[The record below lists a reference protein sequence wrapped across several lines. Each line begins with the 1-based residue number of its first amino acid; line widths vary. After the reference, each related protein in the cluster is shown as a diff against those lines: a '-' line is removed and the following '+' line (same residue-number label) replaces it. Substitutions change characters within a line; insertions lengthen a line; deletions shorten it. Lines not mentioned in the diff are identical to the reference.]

1 MMMPSDPVRELPD
14 SKLSGKGKE
23 MTAETVPSLEDRV
36 EFIRNRL
43 GIEDKLTILSSD
55 MANIFET
62 GVLATVRITAER
74 FSFSIKLDDL
84 GLVPTRDRQKDKIK
98 TAIESVLRSSQRAS
112 LLPRDEM
119 YYLDLTGK
127 KIAIMFPEA
136 TERQV
141 RFMFPTRYDD
151 ETIRQPDTASTSTW
165 HAVPMNGM
173 TFIPLVAW
181 DTWNKDFEQAK
192 RMHTQSAQI
201 LVDNYDRL
209 KSASINHY
217 VQIAL
222 DVYNRLQQTAPNQLL
237 RSVKIT
243 ETNSSAFGQPVGTT
257 ITLPISPLQWIRRWK
272 RAVLRAWPTKEEIL
286 RNYSVN
292 ARFFWVPLPSSVAED
307 RLRRDQADAEIL
319 QSRAEVQSY
328 RNASEIIA
336 RRVKDTQGSQVYDLT
351 VSYVKTILERTEM
364 VFMNFL
370 NFAESKNRVISP
382 QQINSI
388 MKVVSMIK
396 TMGNGVS
403 GLSGIKS
410 EAEKIE
416 KYINDNI
423 DIIEG
428 KTGNKQDRKTKSTEM
443 TMNLP
448 EAIARAVD
456 IMRVE
461 AEGLIGLEAR
471 RTVFSDQNPYAVLE
485 SIRMQ
490 SYDPNFRAMRSFSQS
505 DMDDEDASRIEVTV
519 PELNLFAADTD
530 EDDWSS
536 ARRTR

>member
-1 MMMPSDPVRELPD
+1 
-14 SKLSGKGKE
+14 
-23 MTAETVPSLEDRV
+23 MTTQTVPSLEDRA

-119 YYLDLTGK
+119 YYLDSAGK
-127 KIAIMFPEA
+127 RTAIMFPEA

-181 DTWNKDFEQAK
+181 DKWNKDFEQAK
-192 RMHTQSAQI
+192 RLHTRSAQI

-222 DVYNRLQQTAPNQLL
+222 DVYSRLQQTAPDQLL

-243 ETNSSAFGQPVGTT
+243 ETNSAAFGQPVGNTAT
-257 ITLPISPLQWIRRWK
+257 VPISPLQWIRRWK

-292 ARFFWVPLPSSVAED
+292 ARFFWVPLPSSIAED
-307 RLRRDQADAEIL
+307 RLRRDQADAEVL
-319 QSRAEVQSY
+319 QSRADVQSY
-328 RNASEIIA
+328 RNASNIIA
-336 RRVKDTQGSQVYDLT
+336 KRVNETQGSQVYDLT

-370 NFAESKNRVISP
+370 NFAESKDRVISP
-382 QQINSI
+382 QQISSI

-403 GLSGIKS
+403 GLSGIKA

-416 KYINDNI
+416 KYINENI

-428 KTGNKQDRKTKSTEM
+428 KTGSKQDRKAKAAELTL
-443 TMNLP
+443 NLP

-461 AEGLIGLEAR
+461 AEGLIGMEAR
-471 RTVFSDQNPYAVLE
+471 RTVFSDQNPSAVLDA
-485 SIRMQ
+485 IRMQ
-490 SYDPNFRAMRSFSQS
+490 SYDPSFRAMRSFTQS
-505 DMDDEDASRIEVTV
+505 DMDEEDTSNAETSI
-519 PELNLFAADTD
+519 PGLNLFDADT
-530 EDDWSS
+530 EDDNWSS
-536 ARRTR
+536 ARRAR